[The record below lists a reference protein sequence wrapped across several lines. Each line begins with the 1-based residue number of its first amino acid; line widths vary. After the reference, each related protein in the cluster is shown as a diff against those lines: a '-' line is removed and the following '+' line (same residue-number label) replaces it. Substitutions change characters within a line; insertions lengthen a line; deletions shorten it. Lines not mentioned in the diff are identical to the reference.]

1 MIKFWELPEAVEQ
14 FLPYNDVFTILS
26 LTEVFPATLKALK
39 GVKVWDNLI
48 RRTFTLPLE
57 QGGCWPKAEIQDQKT
72 KMSYLSK
79 ILGKF
84 DNTKKRELML
94 DLLHLIAQNCP
105 VVIREV
111 ILSCPCN
118 ETHKVSVLGFR
129 LLEEVESSIGT
140 AEQQVVEIHYSN
152 PHSDFLTALRSRV
165 QRQERM
171 IRAWYSSILTCSSLD
186 DANAY
191 HAIMEHC
198 ERITWIGGGN
208 VWIEGDIGAEG
219 WTALAAGLQR
229 HPGLCCFE
237 GRRLDIRAAPREAL
251 KMIWDA
257 MDNHDDS
264 YWSVTWVEVSVD
276 GLGLRVRKNGLT
288 KEENEMKWAEVV
300 RILDMSEAEFQ
311 AVVEL
316 GLVQE
321 EDSGEENL
329 GEEAESEGEGM
340 EEEDYQE
347 HENY

>member
-39 GVKVWDNLI
+39 GVKAWDNLI
-48 RRTFTLPLE
+48 RRTFTPPLN
-57 QGGCWPKAEIQDQKT
+57 QGDWYPNAEIQDQKT

-94 DLLHLIAQNCP
+94 DLLHLIAKNCGRGRG
-105 VVIREV
+105 VT
-111 ILSCPCN
+111 LSCSPCN
-118 ETHKVSVLGFR
+118 ETHKVSAQGFR

-140 AEQQVVEIHYSN
+140 AEQQVVEIHNRSQFTDGRFN
-152 PHSDFLTALRSRV
+152 FLTALRSRV

-198 ERITWIGGGN
+198 ERIIWEGESGLRATLRIPWMSGGI
-208 VWIEGDIGAEG
+208 VRVRGDMGAEG

-229 HPGLCCFE
+229 HPFRCFE
-237 GRRLDIRAAPREAL
+237 VRRLDTRAAPREAL

-276 GLGLRVRKNGLT
+276 GLGLRFRKNGLT
-288 KEENEMKWAEVV
+288 KKEKEMKWAEVV

-311 AVVEL
+311 ATVDLE
-316 GLVQE
+316 LVQ
-321 EDSGEENL
+321 EDSGEE
-329 GEEAESEGEGM
+329 GE
-340 EEEDYQE
+340 
-347 HENY
+347 

>member
-1 MIKFWELPEAVEQ
+1 
-14 FLPYNDVFTILS
+14 
-26 LTEVFPATLKALK
+26 
-39 GVKVWDNLI
+39 
-48 RRTFTLPLE
+48 
-57 QGGCWPKAEIQDQKT
+57 
-72 KMSYLSK
+72 
-79 ILGKF
+79 
-84 DNTKKRELML
+84 ML

-118 ETHKVSVLGFR
+118 KTHKVSALGFR

-140 AEQQVVEIHYSN
+140 AEQQVVEIHSITDGPHPSN
-152 PHSDFLTALRSRV
+152 FLTALRSRV

-198 ERITWIGGGN
+198 ERIIWEGVSGLRATLRIPWMSGGI
-208 VWIEGDIGAEG
+208 VRVRGDMGAEG

-229 HPGLCCFE
+229 HPGFRCFE
-237 GRRLDIRAAPREAL
+237 VFRLDTRAAPREAL
-251 KMIWDA
+251 NMIWDA

-311 AVVEL
+311 AASNPPHVI
-316 GLVQE
+316 
-321 EDSGEENL
+321 SRRRS
-329 GEEAESEGEGM
+329 AE
-340 EEEDYQE
+340 Y
-347 HENY
+347 

>member
-1 MIKFWELPEAVEQ
+1 MI
-14 FLPYNDVFTILS
+14 
-26 LTEVFPATLKALK
+26 
-39 GVKVWDNLI
+39 GVWDLI
-48 RRTFTLPLE
+48 GL
-57 QGGCWPKAEIQDQKT
+57 GC
-72 KMSYLSK
+72 
-79 ILGKF
+79 F
-84 DNTKKRELML
+84 
-94 DLLHLIAQNCP
+94 
-105 VVIREV
+105 
-111 ILSCPCN
+111 
-118 ETHKVSVLGFR
+118 
-129 LLEEVESSIGT
+129 
-140 AEQQVVEIHYSN
+140 
-152 PHSDFLTALRSRV
+152 
-165 QRQERM
+165 
-171 IRAWYSSILTCSSLD
+171 SLD

-229 HPGLCCFE
+229 HPGFRCFE
-237 GRRLDIRAAPREAL
+237 VFRLDTRAAPREAL

-276 GLGLRVRKNGLT
+276 GLGLRFRKNGLT

-311 AVVEL
+311 AAVEL